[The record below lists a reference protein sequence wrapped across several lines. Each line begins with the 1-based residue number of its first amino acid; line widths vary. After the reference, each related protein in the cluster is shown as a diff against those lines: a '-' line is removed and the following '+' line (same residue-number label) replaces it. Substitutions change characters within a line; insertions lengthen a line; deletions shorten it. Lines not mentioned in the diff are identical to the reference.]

1 MKIHNT
7 LTGKKEE
14 FIPQQKNEI
23 KMYVCGPTV
32 YDYIH
37 IGNARPL
44 VVFDTFRRYMTYRGY
59 NVKFVQNFTDVDD
72 KIINK
77 AIDQNI
83 TYKEVSEKFIKAYEE
98 DAKDLNIDEE
108 HTIHPKATELMDEM
122 IDFIDELIKKEDA
135 YVVDGNVYFDV
146 SKADKYG
153 KLSKKNLDDLII
165 GASGRVDEDGEKKSP
180 ADFALWKKVKKEKEP
195 SWHTPRGYGR
205 PGWHIECSTMS
216 RNILGDTLDIHAG
229 GEDLKFPHHENEIA
243 QSEALTG
250 KPLANYWM
258 HNGMIQVNGEKMSKS
273 LGNFFTLKDIK
284 KEYDLIIIRFWL
296 LNANYRLPINFSREI
311 IEQSKSSLERLN
323 NSVFRLEDI
332 LKKLKENENGLSD
345 DEKEKLEKLNSFEK
359 KFIEVMDD
367 DLNTADAITVLF
379 EISKFANT
387 EVTLQSSYE
396 FAKIVYNKFI
406 ELENVLGILNKKKE
420 LSKEENLIIEKLVA
434 ERIEAKKNKNYEKAD
449 EIRKKL
455 SEMGVVLKDNRDG
468 TSSREKK

>member
-195 SWHTPRGYGR
+195 SWHTPRGDGR

-250 KPLANYWM
+250 KPLANYRM

-455 SEMGVVLKDNRDG
+455 SEMGVALKDNRDG